1 MVQWFPFKSSPS
13 GEAEIRLLQTALDAL
28 RTELSEVRSASLA
41 KDQYVEQYRREK
53 SNSEVAI
60 YELRQ
65 AHKRLEADNAF
76 LQRELDDCSDK
87 LEKFQKA
94 NAENQ
99 ELVKK
104 LSAENKRLEKILNI
118 RRGKE
123 APFGEAGGPST
134 QRPFKG
140 NSPAEKQRKKGGA
153 RKGHTGHGRKNET
166 AEHIDRVENIEPPVD
181 MECRNCSGSDFVI
194 KGYETRQYTRY
205 ISARVETVQSRMC
218 RLGCVE
224 CGRTVLVQPDD
235 VMPYAKYSNSF
246 FADMACECYLRRTTI
261 GSYCSRYGIPR
272 GTALNM
278 MNSLVN
284 YLEPAYTRLGEEMI
298 REEYLHADETVW
310 YNNGHRGYAWGFF
323 NHNYVYFV
331 FPDSR
336 AGKVVKEVFH
346 IGSSE
351 TVALFNMCMVLVHDR
366 YAAYASI
373 PVKHQNCYEH
383 LKRDLIKMLEFDPDS
398 VEAQSFVKALKPL
411 LVEAMHLCAN
421 KNISDEEYYLAANK
435 IKEQILTVIN
445 APANDGGVQGYQ
457 YIWRSHPENFFQ
469 WVENRKVR
477 CENNFAERGVR
488 SLVIVRKTSFGTQG
502 KKGLKARQVL
512 SSVLGTVK
520 IRGGD
525 PYQFICDVLR
535 AKGKDKNTDIC
546 KLLPPKLC

>member
-1 MVQWFPFKSSPS
+1 MAQWFPFKSFPS
-13 GEAEIRLLQTALDAL
+13 GEAGLRLSQAEFNALQK
-28 RTELSEVRSASLA
+28 ELSEVRTASNA
-41 KDQYVEQYRREK
+41 KDQYVEQCRREK
-53 SNSEVAI
+53 SNSEVTV

-65 AHKRLEADNAF
+65 VRKRLEADNTF
-76 LQRELDDCSDK
+76 LRRELEDCNDK
-87 LEKFQKA
+87 LAKFQKA

-134 QRPFKG
+134 QRPFKE
-140 NSPAEKQRKKGGA
+140 NPPEEKQQKQGGA
-153 RKGHTGHGRKNET
+153 RQGHAGHGRKNEK
-166 AEHIDRVENIEPPVD
+166 AEQIDRMENVEPPAD
-181 MECRNCSGSDFVI
+181 MECPSCSGSEFVI
-194 KGYETRQYTRY
+194 RGYETRQYTRL
-205 ISARVETVQSRMC
+205 IHARVETIQSRMC
-218 RLGCVE
+218 RMSCVG
-224 CGRTVLVQPDD
+224 CGRTVLTQPDD
-235 VMPYAKYSNSF
+235 VMPYSKYSNSF
-246 FADMACECYLRRTTI
+246 YADMACECYLRRTTI
-261 GSYCSRYGIPR
+261 GSYCSRYDIPR

-278 MNSLVN
+278 MDLLAD
-284 YLEPAYTRLGEEMI
+284 YLKPAYTRLGEEMI
-298 REEYLHADETVW
+298 REEDLYADETAW
-310 YNNGHRGYAWGFF
+310 YHNGHRGYAWGFF
-323 NHNYVYFV
+323 NHNYAYFV

-336 AGKVVKEVFH
+336 AGKVVKDVFH

-351 TVALFNMCMVLVHDR
+351 AAGLFNLCMVLVHDR

-383 LKRDLIKMLEFDPDS
+383 LKRDLVKMLEFDPDS
-398 VEAQSFVKALKPL
+398 AEAQGFVKVLKPL

-421 KNISDEEYYLAANK
+421 KDISDEEYYLAANK
-435 IKEQILTVIN
+435 IKEQILKIIN
-445 APANDGGVQGYQ
+445 APANDAGIRGYQ

-502 KKGLKARQVL
+502 EKGLKARQVL
-512 SSVLGTVK
+512 GSVLETVK

-535 AKGKDKNTDIC
+535 AKGKNKNTDIC

>member
-1 MVQWFPFKSSPS
+1 EF
-13 GEAEIRLLQTALDAL
+13 DAV
-28 RTELSEVRSASLA
+28 RKELSEVRSASIA
-41 KDQYVEQYRREK
+41 KDQYVELCRRKES
-53 SNSEVAI
+53 SNKMMI

-65 AHKRLEADNAF
+65 VRKRLEADNTSF
-76 LQRELDDCSDK
+76 LCELKDCHDK
-87 LEKFQKA
+87 LVKFQKA
-94 NAENQ
+94 NVENQ
-99 ELVKK
+99 ELIKK

-118 RRGKE
+118 RRGTE
-123 APFGEAGGPST
+123 PPFGKAGGPST
-134 QRPFKG
+134 QRAFKN

-153 RKGHTGHGRKNET
+153 RKGHIGHGRKNKT
-166 AEHIDRVENIEPPVD
+166 AEHIDKVENIEPPAD
-181 MECRNCSGSDFVI
+181 MKCPSCSGSDFTI

-205 ISARVETVQSRMC
+205 ISARVETVRSKMC
-218 RLGCVE
+218 RLSCVK
-224 CGRTVLVQPDD
+224 CGRTVLVQPND

-246 FADMACECYLRRTTI
+246 FADMACDCYLWRVTI
-261 GSYCSRYGIPR
+261 GSYCNRHHVPR

-278 MNSLVN
+278 INLLVN
-284 YLEPAYTRLGEEMI
+284 YIKSVYIKLGKEMI
-298 REEYLHADETVW
+298 KEEYLHADETVW

-336 AGKVVKEVFH
+336 AGKVVKDVFH
-346 IGSSE
+346 IDSSK
-351 TVALFNMCMVLVHDR
+351 TVALFNKDMVLVHDR

-383 LKRDLIKMLEFDPDS
+383 LKRDLIKMLEYDPDS
-398 VEAQSFVKALKPL
+398 AEAQRFVEALKPL

-435 IKEQILTVIN
+435 IKKRILNIVN
-445 APANDGGVQGYQ
+445 APANDAGVQGYQ

-469 WVENRKVR
+469 WVENRNVR

-488 SLVIVRKTSFGTQG
+488 SLVIARKTSFGTQG
-502 KKGLKARQVL
+502 EKGLEARQVL

-525 PYQFICDVLR
+525 PFQFICDVLR
-535 AKGKDKNTDIC
+535 MKSKDKNADIYQ
-546 KLLPPKLC
+546 LLPPKLY